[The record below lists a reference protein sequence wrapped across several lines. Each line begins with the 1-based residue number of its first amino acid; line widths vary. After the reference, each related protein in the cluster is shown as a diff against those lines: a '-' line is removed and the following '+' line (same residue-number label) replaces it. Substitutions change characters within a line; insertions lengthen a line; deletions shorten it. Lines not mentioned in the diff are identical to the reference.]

1 VAESAVVATFCTR
14 ARAVRPRREHSGPRE
29 IALRGAKS
37 RFTCERHGVIDI
49 DTVRAREDRMLGARV
64 VEETPLAGVT
74 SGSALLR
81 IGATLI
87 AVHDDAFRVSRIAL
101 PTLAV
106 TPFVL
111 AGDGAPLAKIRKP
124 DFECAL
130 LGAAGEIHVLGS
142 GSTPNRCTLAR
153 IDPHTSRV
161 SFAERPGLYRCVT
174 DALALATRP
183 NIEGA
188 LADGE
193 RLRLFHRGVAAQR
206 SAIVDLPLAVL
217 DGAAAVSLAAQW
229 FELGDLDGVRLGF
242 TDAAATARRTLF
254 VAAAED
260 TEDAVA
266 DGAVTG
272 SVIGVIEVSAVS
284 GAIGAIGASSSTLAR
299 WTRLVGADG
308 TPWRYKV
315 EGIAIDE
322 DLRGGW
328 ILTDADD
335 PAISTVLG
343 RIELAGFE
351 V

>member
-1 VAESAVVATFCTR
+1 MSGAWHHGAIGTVG
-14 ARAVRPRREHSGPRE
+14 AR
-29 IALRGAKS
+29 
-37 RFTCERHGVIDI
+37 D
-49 DTVRAREDRMLGARV
+49 DRTLVARV
-64 VEETPLAGVT
+64 VAATPLPGVT

-81 IGATLI
+81 IGDTLI

-111 AGDGAPLAKIRKP
+111 AGDGAPLAKISKP
-124 DFECAL
+124 DFECAV
-130 LGAAGEIHVLGS
+130 LGAGGEIHVLGS
-142 GSTPNRCTLAR
+142 GSTPNRCVLAR
-153 IDPHTSRV
+153 LDPHAARV
-161 SFAERPGLYRCVT
+161 AFAARPDVYRCVA
-174 DALALATRP
+174 DALALATWP

-188 LADGE
+188 IADGE

-206 SAIVDLPLAVL
+206 SAIVDLPFAVL
-217 DGAAAVSLAAQW
+217 DGAAPVALGAQW
-229 FELGDLDGVRLGF
+229 FELGELDGVPLGF
-242 TDAAATARRTLF
+242 TDAVVSAGRTLF

-260 TEDAVA
+260 TVDAVA

-272 SVIGVIEVSAVS
+272 SVIG
-284 GAIGAIGASSSTLAR
+284 AIGAIGATGKTGVTGMTGVTAGSGTAVAR
-299 WTRLVGADG
+299 WTRLVAADG

-335 PAISTVLG
+335 PTIPTVLG
-343 RIELAGFE
+343 RIELTGFD